1 MRMSK
6 SHFGGVRRVM
16 AAGAMVLFAA
26 APALA
31 ADTAEPAAARYVPTL
46 EDYMGVYA
54 ALQKYRDGVEKHDD
68 QLQRSAFWEDG
79 RRGGGRAGPPP
90 GGNAGAPG
98 ANAGPPP
105 GAGAGPPPGGAAGA
119 RGAGA
124 GPPGGANA
132 RRPTWEEIKAM
143 PGFVEVWHL
152 PLDSYIHFESA
163 TRATHYEYYLSIY
176 PQPEKKGEGISNM
189 QARTSIA
196 GWPGHYD
203 DVLEKR
209 NGEWRILQRKM
220 GMNEK

>member
-1 MRMSK
+1 MRVNK
-6 SHFGGVRRVM
+6 SHVERLRRVL
-16 AAGAMVLFAA
+16 AASVVALLAA

-31 ADTAEPAAARYVPTL
+31 AETAQPAAARYVPTL

-68 QLQRSAFWEDG
+68 ALQRSAFWEDS

-90 GGNAGAPG
+90 GGAAGA
-98 ANAGPPP
+98 PP

-119 RGAGA
+119 RGPNA

-209 NGEWRILQRKM
+209 NGEWRILQRQM
-220 GMNEK
+220 RMNEK